1 MTLLTR
7 ESISRHP
14 SEVGRRVAALVLF
27 AVVSAACAQG
37 GEVTFSQR
45 AVAPGASEV
54 ASATADVPATQGGL
68 LPAESAAG
76 AGQAA
81 TATGT
86 RRAGP
91 GAAGPAAVAPPGG
104 GVIRLGTVLPLQ
116 GGQRPFGEP
125 ILRTTQAYI
134 DELNSRGGI
143 NGWRFELI
151 AYNACLVCE
160 GDAFAAVRRL
170 VEQDRVFALVN
181 TYVMVVAFESVI
193 PYLEKNGVPLIQGG
207 SESQTSDALSPINF
221 ATAPPGAFY
230 GRFIPVMAKR
240 YAKVSRVGITYLN
253 VPAESGGIDVLARE
267 LEKEGV
273 EVVAREP
280 IPAAEEAVTSMD
292 SVVARMRSRGADG
305 VIATNPVLVIYG
317 RLAASRQGWHV
328 PWVGPA
334 AWSRLVEE
342 SCGATC
348 DDVVLTETAGLSY
361 PDRPTPQMRQFI
373 DTMAR
378 RYPGADT
385 SGHTLAAW
393 VGMQLLTE
401 GVARSGPDQRAF
413 LRTIE
418 SFKNL
423 DLGTTS
429 PLTFSPDRHLGGTA
443 SILLKLK
450 GGKYVRASD
459 PLNFGEADVS

>member
-1 MTLLTR
+1 M
-7 ESISRHP
+7 
-14 SEVGRRVAALVLF
+14 
-27 AVVSAACAQG
+27 
-37 GEVTFSQR
+37 
-45 AVAPGASEV
+45 
-54 ASATADVPATQGGL
+54 
-68 LPAESAAG
+68 
-76 AGQAA
+76 
-81 TATGT
+81 
-86 RRAGP
+86 
-91 GAAGPAAVAPPGG
+91 
-104 GVIRLGTVLPLQ
+104 LPLQ

-134 DELNSRGGI
+134 DELNARGGV

-193 PYLEKNGVPLIQGG
+193 DYLVDHGVPLIQGG

-253 VPAESGGIDVLARE
+253 VPAEKGGIDTLARE

-273 EVVAREP
+273 QVVAREP
-280 IPAAEEAVTSMD
+280 IPAAEEAVTNMD
-292 SVVARMRSRGADG
+292 SVVARMRSQGADG

-385 SGHTLAAW
+385 TGHTLAAW

-413 LRTIE
+413 LRAVE

-429 PLTFSPDRHLGGTA
+429 PLTFTPDRHLGGTA

-459 PLNFGEADVS
+459 PLNFGEVS